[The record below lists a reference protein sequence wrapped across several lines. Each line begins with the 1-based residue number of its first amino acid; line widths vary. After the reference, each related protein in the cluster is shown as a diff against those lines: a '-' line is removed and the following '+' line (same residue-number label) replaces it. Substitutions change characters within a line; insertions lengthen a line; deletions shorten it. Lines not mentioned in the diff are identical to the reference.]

1 MLRLALSLR
10 IAGPKC
16 CGKSKGVELEHNSL
30 KPGRSG
36 AAQLEVGHSHGHA
49 LRPSA
54 IIADYPAPTRDGRVT
69 GPARTPSQCRDMTVW
84 LGAGPG
90 CSRRFRRLD
99 LGRDSEVSNFEGT
112 GRAKLRSGLD
122 SEH

>member
-1 MLRLALSLR
+1 MQLAPSGTGISPTPGLEAPAELVTSCSGLPAALSLR

-49 LRPSA
+49 LRQSA

-69 GPARTPSQCRDMTVW
+69 GPARTPCRDMTRSW
-84 LGAGPG
+84 P
-90 CSRRFRRLD
+90 RL
-99 LGRDSEVSNFEGT
+99 LEEIS
-112 GRAKLRSGLD
+112 AA
-122 SEH
+122 